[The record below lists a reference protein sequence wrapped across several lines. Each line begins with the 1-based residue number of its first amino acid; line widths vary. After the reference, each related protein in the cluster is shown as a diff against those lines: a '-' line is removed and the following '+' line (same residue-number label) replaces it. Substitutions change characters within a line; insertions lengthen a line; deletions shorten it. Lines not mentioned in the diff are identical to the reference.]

1 MTNKAA
7 LISIWLRLARL
18 CTVKPWGTACW
29 AVKPSLERMIT
40 GQPIARAK
48 PAKDAV
54 ASDLGLK
61 SLILDSAWGVPALPR
76 AVLKVTQ

>member
-1 MTNKAA
+1 
-7 LISIWLRLARL
+7 
-18 CTVKPWGTACW
+18 
-29 AVKPSLERMIT
+29 MIT